1 MSDPDAVQGDEALP
15 DRCPYPRPFPADF
28 SACAAFQP
36 QPFVAATT
44 HEQPLGTHLTCT
56 HLRVGE
62 RAHNRY
68 YAQCA
73 LGTAVQRRAW
83 VERVGEQ
90 RLETMRR
97 LSAEFE
103 QRHAGFSESV
113 IAAKAAAIAA
123 PDDPAA
129 QAAFDERLTTFDSS
143 LRAFLHEH
151 AGEYEALG
159 FPVASLGELLE
170 QALAAWR
177 SSPRLGSPGID
188 EEQLAKFAPDLR
200 TFLGGSLA
208 ESRR

>member
-1 MSDPDAVQGDEALP
+1 MSDADAVQGDEALP
-15 DRCPYPRPFPADF
+15 DRCPYPRPFPEDF
-28 SACAAFQP
+28 SACPAFQP
-36 QPFVAATT
+36 QQFVAATT

-62 RAHNRY
+62 HAHNRY

-73 LGTAVQRRAW
+73 LGTPAGRRAW
-83 VERVGEQ
+83 VQRVGEE
-90 RLETMRR
+90 RLEAMRR

-103 QRHAGFSESV
+103 RRYAGVSESV

-129 QAAFDERLTTFDSS
+129 QAAFDQRLSALDHS
-143 LRAFLHEH
+143 LREFLGQH
-151 AGEYEALG
+151 AEEYEALG
-159 FPVASLGELLE
+159 FPVASLGELLD
-170 QALAAWR
+170 QALRAWR
-177 SSPRLGSPGID
+177 NSPRLASPEID
-188 EEQLAKFAPDLR
+188 EAQLEKFAPDLR